1 MVFYRNMVDR
11 NMVLQTL
18 IEWMFQSVGDDLMAV
33 VIVDRDG
40 LVMASLL
47 KDGVDENLIG
57 GMAGLVEP
65 VLRRVAT
72 EFRSGSTFGT
82 GAFDTEQYRLV
93 FCEAGP
99 DAVVV
104 VVADLMASLD
114 ALFPYIYLFT
124 EKIIRIFDGRPV
136 SPVIPE
142 FSNKTHVLHG
152 SEEIRRIAIEE
163 GSYVLKTLLTGDGG
177 VGKTT
182 LVSQFVQGSF
192 DEDYKSTIGVSIMK
206 KAVNFDQWNVEV
218 RLTIFDLAG
227 QAQFARVRKTYFV
240 GAEAALLIYD
250 VTRPDTFEN
259 IRKWHQECIETNSNM
274 MIILIANKVDLV
286 DQRIISEED
295 GKTLAKVLNVAYIE
309 TSALDKDIVDEAFR
323 TLAFLFIRKQKITQ
337 TI

>member
-11 NMVLQTL
+11 EKLQAL

-40 LVMASLL
+40 LVMASILKEGLDETLL
-47 KDGVDENLIG
+47 G

-65 VLRRVAT
+65 VLKRLAT
-72 EFRSGSTFGT
+72 EFKSGSTFGT
-82 GAFDTEQYRLV
+82 GAFDTEQYRLI

-99 DAVVV
+99 DAIV
-104 VVADLMASLD
+104 VVATQILASLD
-114 ALFPYIYLFT
+114 NLFPYVYLFT

-136 SPVIPE
+136 SPVIPD
-142 FSNKTHVLHG
+142 FSNEDHNLQG
-152 SEEIRRIAIEE
+152 SEEIRRIVIEE

-182 LVSQFVQGSF
+182 LVSQFVQGAF

-206 KAVNFDQWNVEV
+206 KAVNFDQWDVEV

-227 QAQFARVRKTYFV
+227 QAQFARVRKTYFT
-240 GAEAALLIYD
+240 GAKAAFIIYD
-250 VTRPDTFEN
+250 VTRPETFESV
-259 IRKWHQECIETNSNM
+259 RKWHQECVETNPEM
-274 MIILIANKVDLV
+274 MIILIANKIDMI
-286 DQRIISEED
+286 DQRQITEIQ
-295 GKTLAKVLNVAYIE
+295 GKALAKELNVAYLE